1 MVDDA
6 DLDVRTLEERR
17 EERREEEVVVVVE
30 EERRYRLG
38 WCYAWCS
45 LCGIAKYAR
54 GATCDVTVLWE

>member
-1 MVDDA
+1 MMVDDA

-45 LCGIAKYAR
+45 LCGMMNKTAH
-54 GATCDVTVLWE
+54 

>member
-17 EERREEEVVVVVE
+17 EEEVVVVEE

-45 LCGIAKYAR
+45 LCGMMNKTAH
-54 GATCDVTVLWE
+54 